1 LSKDF
6 IDTIKI
12 LKRDN
17 PNLLVVSAVA
27 NSVKRSLS
35 STIKA
40 NDADEIITLVD
51 EALKKDVM
59 AASDIALACSGTV
72 TTQLASAGVPTIV
85 AYRLNGLTYLAAKK
99 LFKPSYISIV
109 NIAAD
114 EGLMPE
120 FIQDEA
126 TPSRLSTELTS
137 YLNDPQKRQKASQAL
152 LSQTRK
158 MGAGRNNRSNEKA
171 ANVILTALQI

>member
-1 LSKDF
+1 
-6 IDTIKI
+6 
-12 LKRDN
+12 
-17 PNLLVVSAVA
+17 
-27 NSVKRSLS
+27 
-35 STIKA
+35 
-40 NDADEIITLVD
+40 
-51 EALKKDVM
+51 M
-59 AASDIALACSGTV
+59 
-72 TTQLASAGVPTIV
+72 

-114 EGLMPE
+114 KGLMPE

-137 YLNDPQKRQKASQAL
+137 YLNEPQKRQKASQAL

-158 MGAGRNNRSNEKA
+158 MGAGSSNRSNEKA
-171 ANVILTALQI
+171 ANAILTALQI